1 MSPFNCFAATGHD
14 DTLPRGYAPQ
24 HLPPLQASP
33 PRSPSR
39 RVSLSSRGRRSLD
52 GRGGEKQAMKMRI
65 GAPTGFRHVSHVGGD
80 GAFGG
85 GGEQLASS
93 LAAITSALSPPRAPV
108 SAPSSS
114 PPSPSFPS
122 SPLSSRPQ
130 PAERGRSSS
139 AASPLANKHFSLP
152 SSSVPFAD
160 ASNRSP
166 APSSPSPVVPK
177 QRPASQQP
185 PVRRKAA
192 PPVTASVIRAVPGG
206 AQEVAKSGPVPALAK
221 VPAVAQEET
230 KPKGSTLALQEL
242 FTPSEIK
249 AIQHYQAPSPTCTDG
264 QRTEEKE
271 GGEVQPGTQT
281 KIFNGAMREIEAALK
296 QAD

>member
-85 GGEQLASS
+85 GGE
-93 LAAITSALSPPRAPV
+93 
-108 SAPSSS
+108 
-114 PPSPSFPS
+114 
-122 SPLSSRPQ
+122 